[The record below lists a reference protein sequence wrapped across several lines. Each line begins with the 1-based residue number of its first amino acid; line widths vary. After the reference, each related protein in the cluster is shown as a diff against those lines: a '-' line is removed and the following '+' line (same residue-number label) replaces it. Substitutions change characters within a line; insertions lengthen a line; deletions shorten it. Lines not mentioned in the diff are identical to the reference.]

1 MLKLDISHDCLKFLS
16 TLDPKQFRQVAT
28 ALFRLLHHPE
38 PHDSAPLKGSPFR
51 RVDIGEYRI
60 VYRVDRE
67 LLRVPLIGK
76 RNDDAVYR
84 RLERLR

>member
-1 MLKLDISHDCLKFLS
+1 VLKLDITHESLKFLR

-28 ALFRLLHHPE
+28 TLFRLLQDPE
-38 PHDSAPLKGSPFR
+38 PQDSAALTGYPFR

-60 VYRVDRE
+60 VYRVDGD

-84 RLERLR
+84 RLPRRR